1 ALVSAMPEAVRPVPS
16 FDAKLNADRIRVACE
31 RVNASCEP
39 KVTASC
45 RRTLLPPKAATVD
58 IVFARRKV
66 ASARFGG
73 YAGSGIS

>member
-1 ALVSAMPEAVRPVPS
+1 MLWPGFFTPP
-16 FDAKLNADRIRVACE
+16 
-31 RVNASCEP
+31 EP

-45 RRTLLPPKAATVD
+45 RRTLLPPKAASVD